1 MSLILQI
8 IPLIALA
15 GIIFYLL
22 KCQRAIKDYQYEIEN
37 TVNQYRNNL
46 SKNIGLLEEIKR
58 GHWVKPEDID
68 TYKNTDANPQV
79 VQNDSPE
86 AVIWAGDDE
95 MLAEIEEM
103 QEAKKKL

>member
-8 IPLIALA
+8 ITLIAFA

-22 KCQRAIKDYQYEIEN
+22 KYQKAIKNFQYEIKN
-37 TVNQYRNNL
+37 VVSQYDHNL
-46 SKNIGLLEEIKR
+46 SKNIDLLEEIKR

-68 TYKNTDANPQV
+68 TYESIGANS
-79 VQNDSPE
+79 QNDSPE

-95 MLAEIEEM
+95 KLAEIEEM